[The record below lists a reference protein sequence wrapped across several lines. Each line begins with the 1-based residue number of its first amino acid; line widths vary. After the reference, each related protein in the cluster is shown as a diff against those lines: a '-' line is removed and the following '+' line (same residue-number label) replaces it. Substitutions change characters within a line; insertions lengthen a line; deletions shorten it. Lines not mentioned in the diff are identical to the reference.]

1 MQQENKS
8 SWIEFISKG
17 NLTIP
22 TAQLMECVKIIEID
36 FFKLHANHISN
47 EQRIMKQL
55 LDIVLPKVSFLN
67 IPLEVIQCLIRTR
80 SFIRLNNLNS
90 TLLFSKKPVKNKK
103 LQKFTS

>member
-17 NLTIP
+17 NLTVP
-22 TAQLMECVKIIEID
+22 TANLMECVKIIEID
-36 FFKLHANHISN
+36 FIKFHGNHISN
-47 EQRIMKQL
+47 ERRVMKQL
-55 LDIVLPKVSFLN
+55 LDIILPKVSFLN